1 MRSVKIV
8 VVGAASASFGPK
20 TLADVLACGEL
31 GGSELWLVDLDQ
43 AALDLMWRLAQHLN
57 AEWDSGLRIERT
69 TDLAAALPGA
79 DYVVS
84 MVEVNRDRLWQL
96 DLTIPHKY
104 GVFQV
109 LGENGGPGGL
119 SHTLRSA
126 PLVLEIARQMEQ
138 HCPRAWLLNYTNP
151 VPRVCRAVA
160 RYTSIQAV
168 GLCHGINST
177 IRRAAEILGVS
188 PDEIDVK
195 AAGLNHFHWVLD
207 LRFKATGED
216 AYPLLRERERAYKPE
231 ERRLWR
237 DLLRRYGYLAYPS
250 DDHIAEYLPFMH
262 VAAFG
267 PWEKYSHDHW
277 LLHWDGQQDQR
288 DAQWQRIRD
297 MIAGQAPIE
306 PLRAGSG
313 ERGVPVLV
321 AMRDNLNQLELALNI
336 PNHGAITN
344 LPQECIVEVP
354 ALVSAYGV
362 QALPMGDL
370 PTPLAGLCSLQAAIA
385 ELAVEAAVTGSRQ
398 AALQALLID
407 PVINDVDVAERIL
420 DEYLAVHADYLPQFQ
435 HP

>member
-109 LGENGGPGGL
+109 LGEKGGPGGL

-126 PLVLEIARQMEQ
+126 PLVLEIAKQMEQ

-160 RYTSIQAV
+160 RYTGIQAV

-177 IRRAAEILGVS
+177 VRRAAEILGVS

-250 DDHIAEYLPFMH
+250 DDHIAE
-262 VAAFG
+262 
-267 PWEKYSHDHW
+267 
-277 LLHWDGQQDQR
+277 
-288 DAQWQRIRD
+288 
-297 MIAGQAPIE
+297 
-306 PLRAGSG
+306 
-313 ERGVPVLV
+313 
-321 AMRDNLNQLELALNI
+321 
-336 PNHGAITN
+336 
-344 LPQECIVEVP
+344 
-354 ALVSAYGV
+354 
-362 QALPMGDL
+362 
-370 PTPLAGLCSLQAAIA
+370 
-385 ELAVEAAVTGSRQ
+385 
-398 AALQALLID
+398 
-407 PVINDVDVAERIL
+407 
-420 DEYLAVHADYLPQFQ
+420 
-435 HP
+435 